1 MAENATKPAAAPGQ
15 EKAASADAGHVPIT
29 EEMDSAKWTLPP
41 VAPVAIALV
50 VLAAILGA
58 YLWLGRP
65 KPGAAATIS
74 KVAVAEQ
81 QGGNG
86 VMVLLH
92 LQLQN
97 THEKPLWIR
106 GLKATLRTDQGEW
119 TDVAASVV
127 DHERY
132 LAAFPDLRAHHI
144 DPLRPETK
152 IASGGE
158 ERGMLMVTF
167 PVSKQAFDARKAL
180 TVTVDAY
187 DRRPLVVSE
196 AR

>member
-1 MAENATKPAAAPGQ
+1 MAENATKPAAPGA
-15 EKAASADAGHVPIT
+15 EKPTPPDTGHFRIA

-50 VLAAILGA
+50 ALAAILGA

-65 KPGAAATIS
+65 KPGAAATIT
-74 KVAVAEQ
+74 KVAAAEQ

-97 THEKPLWIR
+97 IHEKPLWIH
-106 GLKATLRTDQGEW
+106 GFKATLKTDQGEW
-119 TDVAASVV
+119 TDVAASIV

-132 LAAFPDLRAHHI
+132 LEAFPDLRAHQI
-144 DPLRPETK
+144 APLRPEAK
-152 IASGGE
+152 IASGGDE
-158 ERGMLMVTF
+158 QGMMMVTF
-167 PVSKQAFDARKAL
+167 PVSKQAFDARTGL

-187 DRRPLVVSE
+187 DRRPLVVRE